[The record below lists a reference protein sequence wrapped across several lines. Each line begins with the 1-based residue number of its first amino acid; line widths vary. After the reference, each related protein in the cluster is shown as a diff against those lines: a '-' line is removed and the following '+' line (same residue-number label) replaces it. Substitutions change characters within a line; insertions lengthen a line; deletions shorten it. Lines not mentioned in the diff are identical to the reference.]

1 MPKEM
6 AKACTKAGFLGNKLF
21 VKHHTTLDLLPKDW
35 RLRKTARLRE
45 RAESIMLLLAIA
57 AFWVIVFTL
66 NFFVGQSS
74 QPLIR

>member
-1 MPKEM
+1 MST
-6 AKACTKAGFLGNKLF
+6 ALSILGNKQT
-21 VKHHTTLDLLPKDW
+21 VRPHSSLDLLPKDW
-35 RLRKTARLRE
+35 RLRKSARLRE
-45 RAESIMLLLAIA
+45 RAESVALLLAIA

>member
-1 MPKEM
+1 M
-6 AKACTKAGFLGNKLF
+6 
-21 VKHHTTLDLLPKDW
+21 KHNPAVDLLPKDW

-45 RAESIMLLLAIA
+45 RAESIVLLLAIA